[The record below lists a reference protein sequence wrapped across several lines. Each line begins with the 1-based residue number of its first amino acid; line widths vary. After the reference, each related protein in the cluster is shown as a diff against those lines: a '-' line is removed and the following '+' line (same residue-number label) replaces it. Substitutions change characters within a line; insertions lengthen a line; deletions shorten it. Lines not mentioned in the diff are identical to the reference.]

1 MHVCVLCTQNDDV
14 ISQAAH
20 EQIIVA
26 LAPLL
31 EKNRPTQEICNFFS
45 KVCPCAERAVL
56 WMCYLRAVLW
66 VCYQR
71 AVLWVCY
78 QRCVLCCGCVSVLCC
93 AVGVLSAW
101 RAVGVSV
108 CCAVGV

>member
-1 MHVCVLCTQNDDV
+1 MNVCALCTQNDDV

-45 KVCPCAERAVL
+45 KVCSCV
-56 WMCYLRAVLW
+56 LRAV
-66 VCYQR
+66 
-71 AVLWVCY
+71 
-78 QRCVLCCGCVSVLCC
+78 G
-93 AVGVLSAW
+93 
-101 RAVGVSV
+101 VGVSV
-108 CCAVGV
+108 CCGGCVCVCYMIYSVI